1 MTGRLPDA
9 KRQHV
14 PWQRLMDTQHIQ
26 MAHGGGGQL
35 TAELIEEII
44 LPALG
49 GPQQAGLLADAAAVA
64 VDGQRAAFTTDS
76 YVVWPLEFP
85 GGDIGKL
92 AVCGTIN
99 DLAVCGARPVALSMG
114 LIVQE
119 GLEIALLKRVLASA
133 GRAAAEAQVPI
144 VTGDTKVVGRD
155 ALDGIVINTAG
166 IGQLLPQAQLGFERV
181 LSGDRIVLSGPLGEH
196 GLAIMSQRE
205 SLSVSAELASDCAAL
220 HHVTAALLASL
231 GDEVRFM
238 RDLTRGGLATTVVD
252 LARGAGRDIE
262 IDEEAIPVN
271 RSAWAAAELL
281 GLDLLTVAN
290 EGKLVAVVSESSAD
304 EAVKIMAGHDVAAQA
319 AVIGTVGSESA
330 SQLVE
335 MITRIGGRR
344 VVQMPYGEELPRIC

>member
-1 MTGRLPDA
+1 
-9 KRQHV
+9 
-14 PWQRLMDTQHIQ
+14 MDTQHIQ

-35 TAELIEEII
+35 TAELIEQVV

-64 VDGQRAAFTTDS
+64 VGGEKAAFTTDS

-133 GRAAAEAQVPI
+133 GRTAAEAQVPI

-155 ALDGIVINTAG
+155 ALDGIIINTAG
-166 IGQLLPQAQLGFERV
+166 LGQLLPQAQMGFEQV
-181 LSGDRIVLSGPLGEH
+181 IGGDKIVLSGPLGEH
-196 GLAIMSQRE
+196 GLAIMNQRE
-205 SLSVSAELASDCAAL
+205 SLGVTGELASDCAAL
-220 HHVTAALLASL
+220 HRITAELLESL
-231 GDEVRFM
+231 GDQVRFM
-238 RDLTRGGLATTVVD
+238 RDLTRGGLATTIVD
-252 LARGAGRDIE
+252 LAIGAGRDIE
-262 IDEEAIPVN
+262 IDEAAIPVN
-271 RSAWAAAELL
+271 RTAWAAAEIL

-290 EGKLVAVVSESSAD
+290 EGKLVAVVADAAAD
-304 EAVKIMAGHDVAAQA
+304 EAVKILAGHEVAAQA
-319 AVIGTVGSESA
+319 AVIGTVGPESA
-330 SQLVE
+330 SPLVE